1 MTTQSLSADNEQPF
15 PYRHLWPDTARC
27 PLLGFAA
34 WSGTGKTTLL
44 SRIIPLL
51 RDAGL
56 RVGLIKHAH
65 HEVDVDQP
73 GKDSYRL
80 RKAGASQVLL
90 TTGRRWALMAER
102 EVFREPEL
110 AEEIARID
118 QKVLDL
124 LLVEGFRDSRFPKI
138 ELLRGTG
145 GAGRPPLHLDDDSI
159 IAVATDGSHQL
170 SPDLGLPVLDI
181 NDPQAMVRFICQH
194 ILPRSELP

>member
-1 MTTQSLSADNEQPF
+1 MTTQSLSADNERPF

-44 SRIIPLL
+44 SLIIPLL

-90 TTGRRWALMAER
+90 TTGRRWALMTER
-102 EVFREPEL
+102 DVFREPEL

-118 QKVLDL
+118 QDSLDL

-138 ELLRGTG
+138 ELLRDI
-145 GAGRPPLHLDDDSI
+145 GRPDRAPLHLDDDSI
-159 IAVATDGSHQL
+159 IAVACDGSHRL
-170 SPDLGLPVLDI
+170 PPDLPLPVLDL
-181 NDPQAMVRFICQH
+181 NDPQAMVRFICQQV
-194 ILPRSELP
+194 LARSEIP